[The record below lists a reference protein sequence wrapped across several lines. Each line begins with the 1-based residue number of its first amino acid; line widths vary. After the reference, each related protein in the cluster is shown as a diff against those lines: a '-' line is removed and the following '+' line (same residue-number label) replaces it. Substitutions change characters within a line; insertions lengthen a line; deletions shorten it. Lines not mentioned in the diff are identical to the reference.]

1 MRWPADC
8 FPRGCRSK
16 RKRPAMRRANVADA
30 GSQFPWMKS
39 PGDSSRP
46 NEEKP
51 AGKNPSDVASDVG
64 RLFFPQSQA
73 LGIAPDDTASPR
85 VLEKIVY
92 AGTQSRS
99 FRQAERDLKHLAEL
113 DISEQRIARATKRIG
128 QERVAERKAQE
139 AAWETLSLPEQQGS
153 PCEQAPQV
161 ACVEPDGGRIQI
173 RERNAE
179 EPPEEEGRKGRY
191 WRETKVGCL
200 LSMTS
205 ETFETDPCP
214 TIPEIFVDPRRMGQI
229 SREIKGFSAVGEPPS
244 PRESAETPASL
255 RTGEGISGGLSQFSF
270 DENGTVPFGI
280 TTVIDSP
287 VLKRQ
292 GQPEPL
298 VRSVVATREPIEAFG
313 KQLAAASWRRGFMA
327 AERKAFVG
335 DGSET
340 NWSIWRRHF
349 SHFTPI
355 VDFIHALCYV
365 FAAAMAGRISQEAWP
380 IYCQWAQW
388 LWSGQ
393 VELVIAAL
401 RERQQELGRPEKNE
415 AEESPRCK
423 VADALCY
430 LENQRARMRYD
441 EYRRK
446 GLPITS
452 SHIESTIK
460 QINRR
465 VKGTEK
471 FWSSGGADALLQLVA
486 DYLSDTQPLTTFW
499 RDRMS
504 QATGQRHYQSAG

>member
-1 MRWPADC
+1 M
-8 FPRGCRSK
+8 
-16 RKRPAMRRANVADA
+16 
-30 GSQFPWMKS
+30 
-39 PGDSSRP
+39 
-46 NEEKP
+46 
-51 AGKNPSDVASDVG
+51 
-64 RLFFPQSQA
+64 
-73 LGIAPDDTASPR
+73 
-85 VLEKIVY
+85 VY

-99 FRQAERDLKHLAEL
+99 FPQAERDMKHLAEL

-128 QERVAERKAQE
+128 QERVAERKADE
-139 AAWETLSLPEQQGS
+139 MAWEALLLPEQQSS
-153 PCEQAPQV
+153 PREQVPPV

-173 RERNAE
+173 RNRNEATASEKE
-179 EPPEEEGRKGRY
+179 EQETRKGRF

-205 ETFETDPCP
+205 ETFEADPCP
-214 TIPEIFVDPRRMGQI
+214 TIPEIFVDPRRMGQM
-229 SREIKGFSAVGEPPS
+229 SREIKGFSAVGDLPTKE
-244 PRESAETPASL
+244 ESSETSVSET
-255 RTGEGISGGLSQFSF
+255 RRG
-270 DENGTVPFGI
+270 
-280 TTVIDSP
+280 
-287 VLKRQ
+287 R
-292 GQPEPL
+292 PEVL

-313 KQLAAASWRRGFMA
+313 KQLAAAAWQRGFMA
-327 AERKAFVG
+327 AVRKAFVG

-340 NWSIWRRHF
+340 NWSVWRRYF

-365 FAAAMAGRISQEAWP
+365 FAGAMAGRAMEEAWP

-388 LWSGQ
+388 LWGGQ

-401 RERQQELGRPEKNE
+401 QERQRELGRPEKDE

-423 VADALCY
+423 VSDALCY
-430 LENQRARMRYD
+430 LENQRSRMRYD
-441 EYRRK
+441 EYRRE

-471 FWSSGGADALLQLVA
+471 FWSSGGADALLQLAA

-499 RDRMS
+499 RERMS
-504 QATGQRHYQSAG
+504 QATGQRHYQTTG

>member
-1 MRWPADC
+1 MSRC
-8 FPRGCRSK
+8 G
-16 RKRPAMRRANVADA
+16 
-30 GSQFPWMKS
+30 
-39 PGDSSRP
+39 SSRP
-46 NEEKP
+46 DG
-51 AGKNPSDVASDVG
+51 ARFHGKSPRDTTSLLG

-85 VLEKIVY
+85 VLEKMVY

-99 FRQAERDLKHLAEL
+99 FRQAEHDLKHLAEL
-113 DISEQRIARATKRIG
+113 DVSEQRIARATKRIG
-128 QERVAERKAQE
+128 QERVAERKVDE
-139 AAWETLSLPEQQGS
+139 AAWEALPLPERART
-153 PCEQAPQV
+153 PREQIPQV

-179 EPPEEEGRKGRY
+179 TSPEDEAKESRKGRF

-205 ETFETDPCP
+205 ETSKVDPCP

-229 SREIKGFSAVGEPPS
+229 SREIKGFSAVGDLPTKEQS
-244 PRESAETPASL
+244 SETSASE
-255 RTGEGISGGLSQFSF
+255 
-270 DENGTVPFGI
+270 
-280 TTVIDSP
+280 
-287 VLKRQ
+287 KRQ
-292 GQPEPL
+292 GRPDVL

-313 KQLAAASWRRGFMA
+313 RQLANAAWRRGFMA
-327 AERKAFVG
+327 SERKAFVA

-340 NWSIWRRHF
+340 NWSVWRRYF

-365 FAAAMAGRISQEAWP
+365 FAGAMAGRALETAWP

-401 RERQQELGRPEKNE
+401 RARQGELGLPEKD
-415 AEESPRCK
+415 ESADTARSK
-423 VADALCY
+423 VAEALCY
-430 LENQRARMRYD
+430 LQNQRSRMRYD
-441 EYRRK
+441 EYRRE

-471 FWSSGGADALLQLVA
+471 FWSSGGADALLQLAA
-486 DYLSDTQPLTTFW
+486 DYLSDTEPLATFW
-499 RDRMS
+499 RERMD
-504 QATGQRHYQSAG
+504 QATGQRHYQTTG

>member
-1 MRWPADC
+1 M
-8 FPRGCRSK
+8 
-16 RKRPAMRRANVADA
+16 
-30 GSQFPWMKS
+30 
-39 PGDSSRP
+39 
-46 NEEKP
+46 
-51 AGKNPSDVASDVG
+51 
-64 RLFFPQSQA
+64 
-73 LGIAPDDTASPR
+73 
-85 VLEKIVY
+85 VY

-99 FRQAERDLKHLAEL
+99 FRQAEQDLKHLAEL
-113 DISEQRIARATKRIG
+113 DVSEQRIARATKRIG
-128 QERVAERKAQE
+128 RERVAERKAEE
-139 AAWETLSLPEQQGS
+139 ATWETLPLPEQQGS
-153 PCEQAPQV
+153 PREQVPQV
-161 ACVEPDGGRIQI
+161 ACVEMDGGRIQI
-173 RERNAE
+173 RNRNE
-179 EPPEEEGRKGRY
+179 EESPPEEARKGRF

-205 ETFETDPCP
+205 ETSAVDPCP

-229 SREIKGFSAVGEPPS
+229 SREIKGFSAVGDVVTSEDSDELSPPK
-244 PRESAETPASL
+244 
-255 RTGEGISGGLSQFSF
+255 
-270 DENGTVPFGI
+270 
-280 TTVIDSP
+280 
-287 VLKRQ
+287 KRQ

-313 KQLAAASWRRGFMA
+313 KQLAAAAWRRGFMA

-340 NWSIWRRHF
+340 NWSVWRRYF

-365 FAAAMAGRISQEAWP
+365 FAGAMAGRTMEKAWLV
-380 IYCQWAQW
+380 YCQWAQW

-401 RERQQELGRPEKNE
+401 RGRQQELGRPEKNE
-415 AEESPRCK
+415 ADDSPRCK

-430 LENQRARMRYD
+430 LENQRARMCYD
-441 EYRRK
+441 EYRQA
-446 GLPITS
+446 GLPMTS

-471 FWSSGGADALLQLVA
+471 FWSSGGADALLQLAA

-499 RDRMS
+499 RERMN
-504 QATGQRHYQSAG
+504 QATGQRHYQTAG